1 LQEKK
6 EIINKYNSQ
15 GLRLC
20 KAFEITGISK
30 HQYYYKSKKGK
41 RGIKASE
48 YTHTVTGN
56 RVKNEFIVEL
66 IKQMHQNPDTDYGY
80 IKVTYKLKTMGYII
94 NKKKVYRL
102 MKENNLLGKR
112 YSFKEKTYAKYRKV
126 LPKEP
131 LHILEMDIK
140 FVWIEQARKHAY
152 ILTIID
158 TFTRVV
164 YYTVRFSITKAM

>member
-1 LQEKK
+1 M
-6 EIINKYNSQ
+6 
-15 GLRLC
+15 RLC

-30 HQYYYKSKKGK
+30 HQYYHKSKKGK

-48 YTHTVTGN
+48 YTYTVTGN

-66 IKQMHQNPDTDYGY
+66 INQMHQNPDTDYGY
-80 IKVTYKLKTMGYII
+80 IKATYKLKTMGYII

-102 MKENNLLGKR
+102 MKENDLLGKR
-112 YSFKEKTYAKYRKV
+112 YNFKEKTYAKYRKV

-131 LHILEMDIK
+131 LHVLEMDIK
-140 FVWIEQARKHAY
+140 LVWIEQARKHAY

-158 TFTRVV
+158 TFTRN
-164 YYTVRFSITKAM
+164 S